1 MAGWMEY
8 LISVTFVIGWIS
20 SEKKKNVVILSTK
33 VDLFFN
39 NSRIPQEKEAQEA
52 QVTNSRL

>member
-20 SEKKKNVVILSTK
+20 SEKKKRCDFK
-33 VDLFFN
+33 Y
-39 NSRIPQEKEAQEA
+39 
-52 QVTNSRL
+52 

>member
-20 SEKKKNVVILSTK
+20 SEKKNVVILSTK

-39 NSRIPQEKEAQEA
+39 NSRVPQEKEAQEA

>member
-20 SEKKKNVVILSTK
+20 SEKKNVVILSTK
-33 VDLFFN
+33 VDLLIF
-39 NSRIPQEKEAQEA
+39 SIIQGSHKKRKHK
-52 QVTNSRL
+52 RHR

>member
-1 MAGWMEY
+1 MLDECHFCNW
-8 LISVTFVIGWIS
+8 LDFDW
-20 SEKKKNVVILSTK
+20 KKNFVILSTK

-52 QVTNSRL
+52 QVTKSRL